1 MNAQKMQ
8 QTMHFLRPFHTISA
22 FFLLFSPVIK
32 NILKDACF
40 FLANAV
46 Q

>member
-8 QTMHFLRPFHTISA
+8 QTMHFILPFHTISA

-32 NILKDACF
+32 NILKDTCF

-46 Q
+46 